1 MSQPT
6 AYITNIQHFNVHDGK
21 GFRNVIFFQGCLL
34 RCKWCQNPET
44 QSLKPVMMYNERV
57 CTDCMAC
64 SHACPTGA
72 LQYREQKFM
81 FHADRCNLCRRCERE
96 CYFTARS
103 FSSKQMTLEE
113 VIEES
118 TREMQFKRGGG
129 LGITLSGGE
138 PLLQGEFCLELAKRL
153 KSQGISLDIET
164 AGFVPWT
171 TLERIKPYVDTFL
184 YDLKLMDEAKR
195 RHWLG
200 TDQPLMLDNLQ
211 RLAASGADIIIRIPL
226 IPRVND
232 TDAEFSSLLD
242 FVDGLPGL
250 HEIHILPFHQLG
262 SSKYQMLGM
271 RYDMGNTREE
281 NQNRISVCAKMAEM
295 RGYRVDVG
303 GSGK

>member
-34 RCKWCQNPET
+34 RCRWCQNPET
-44 QSLKPVMMYNERV
+44 QSLKPVMMYNESV
-57 CTDCMAC
+57 CVGCLAC
-64 SHACPTGA
+64 SDACLAGA
-72 LQYREQKFM
+72 LQYKENKFS
-81 FHADRCNLCRRCERE
+81 FQEPLCNLCRNCERE
-96 CYFTARS
+96 CYFAART

-113 VIEES
+113 VIAES
-118 TREMQFKRGGG
+118 TREIQFERGGG

-138 PLLQGEFCLELAKRL
+138 PLLQGEFCLELGKRL
-153 KSQGISLDIET
+153 KAQGISLDIET
-164 AGFVPWT
+164 AGYVPWMAI
-171 TLERIKPYVDTFL
+171 ERLKPYVDTFL
-184 YDLKLMDEAKR
+184 YDLKLIDEAKR
-195 RHWLG
+195 RYWLG

-226 IPRVND
+226 IPEVND

-242 FVDGLPGL
+242 FVDSLPGL

-271 RYDMGNTREE
+271 RYDMGDTREE
-281 NQNRISVCAKMAEM
+281 NQNRLSVCAKMAEM
-295 RGYRVDVG
+295 RGYRVDIG